1 MEVNPND
8 LSVGTQKLRFVMY
21 SDNEVHISEADIF
34 VETLPEASW
43 EIDIQPIAEQRCLG
57 CHSGQTFTNLST
69 AQHWENRF
77 EDILH
82 QVETQ
87 NMPPTEPFLTPDE
100 ILLATRLERIW
111 ILP

>member
-1 MEVNPND
+1 
-8 LSVGTQKLRFVMY
+8 MY

-34 VETLPEASW
+34 VQTLPEAGW

-100 ILLATRLERIW
+100 IFLLRGWREYGFYHRS
-111 ILP
+111 